1 METKNFKEKTKA
13 YKHEMDMTEGPLFKK
28 ILIFSLPL
36 VLTGL
41 LQCFYN
47 AADLVIVGHFNG
59 HIALAAVGNTS
70 ALNNLI
76 VGVFMGLSVGAGV
89 CAAQY
94 IGSREY
100 DRVRKVVHTSV
111 LTSVILGIAVG
122 IFGFIF
128 APQLLRLM
136 DTPDSVIEHST
147 LYIRIIFCG
156 VPANLLYNY
165 CASILRS
172 SGDTKHPLIFLTV
185 SGLAN
190 VVLNIVLVTAFDMG
204 VEGVAVATVASQ
216 VLSAVMVVVY
226 MCRSDS
232 YLKITLRELKI
243 DRGTLSKMMAIG
255 IPSGIQGSLFSL
267 SNVVIQSSINSF
279 DDIVMAGNSAAGN
292 IEGFIWIAMN
302 SVSQASVTFTG
313 QNVGAK
319 KYNRIGRVLV
329 GCMAVTAAVWALFAA
344 AVLIFRTEL
353 LGLYA
358 GGSEEVIAAGLRRTM
373 IIAPTYILC
382 GMMEAVGGTLR
393 GMGKSVTTMVF
404 TLIGVCGVRILWVN
418 TIFRVFNTPT
428 SIYISYPVS
437 WFLAFAANFIAFAVI
452 YRKTLKDG
460 AVPQGRLRL
469 PKFKK

>member
-1 METKNFKEKTKA
+1 MNT
-13 YKHEMDMTEGPLFKK
+13 YKHEMDMTEGSLFRK
-28 ILIFSLPL
+28 IIKFSLPL

-41 LQCFYN
+41 LQCLYN
-47 AADLVIVGHFNG
+47 AADLIIVGHFNG
-59 HIALAAVGNTS
+59 HIALAAVGSTS
-70 ALNNLI
+70 ALTNLI

-94 IGSREY
+94 IGSKEY
-100 DRVRKVVHTSV
+100 DKVRKVVHTSV
-111 LTSVILGIAVG
+111 ISSLVLGIIVG

-136 DTPDSVIEHST
+136 DTPDNVIEYST

-172 SGDTKHPLIFLTV
+172 SGDTKHPLVFLTV

-190 VVLNIVLVTAFDMG
+190 VVLNIILVTAFDMG
-204 VEGVAVATVASQ
+204 VAGVAVATVLSQ
-216 VLSAVMVVVY
+216 VLSAIMVVIY
-226 MCRSDS
+226 MCRSNS
-232 YLKITLRELKI
+232 YLKITLGELKV
-243 DRGTLSKMMAIG
+243 DKVSLSRMLAIG
-255 IPSGIQGSLFSL
+255 IPSGIQGSLFAL

-302 SVSQASVTFTG
+302 SVSQSAVTFTG

-319 KYNRIGRVLV
+319 KYDRIGRVLL
-329 GCMAVTAAVWALFAA
+329 GCICVTAAVWALFAA
-344 AVLIFRTEL
+344 AVLIFRVEL
-353 LGLYA
+353 IGLYA
-358 GGSEEVIAAGLRRTM
+358 GGSEEVIEAGLRRTM

-382 GMMEAVGGTLR
+382 GMMEAVAGTLR

-418 TIFRVFNTPT
+418 TIFKLWGTPT

-437 WFLAFAANFIAFAVI
+437 WLLAFAANFIAFIVI
-452 YRKTLKDG
+452 YRKTLKNG
-460 AVPQGRLRL
+460 AIPEGDLGL
-469 PKFKK
+469 MKKSIRH